1 MILLKNGIKVP
12 FLIKPKQQSILEHM
26 KMSKI
31 QRQEHCDLDDLD
43 SPCDWHGVNKTSNMK
58 SRQSRYPRIA
68 LAMYLSTDLPDGSKY
83 HIINGIKSKIQAAH
97 VCNGQCFNP
106 LHLYWATHQ
115 ENNDDKKINYY
126 KFLKIMQKSA

>member
-1 MILLKNGIKVP
+1 MILLNNGIEVP
-12 FLIKPKQQSILEHM
+12 FRIKPKTQSILEHM

-31 QRQEHCDLDDLD
+31 QRLEHCSLD
-43 SPCDWHGVNKTSNMK
+43 SPCDWHGVNKTSKMI

-68 LAMYLSTDLPDGSKY
+68 LAIHLSTDLPDGSKY

-97 VCNGQCFNP
+97 ICNGQCFNP

-126 KFLKIMQKSA
+126 KFLEIMQNSA